1 MSKLREYFAS
11 NIKKY
16 RKERKLTQADLAEL
30 YDTSANYIAII
41 ETCNRFPRE
50 DMIEKIA
57 QALMVEPF
65 ELFLNPDTIHVQD
78 KIKKD
83 EFIAKLV
90 EFFKKE
96 MITNL
101 DINLLILTISA

>member
-16 RKERKLTQADLAEL
+16 RKERKMTQADLADL
-30 YDTSANYIAII
+30 CDTSTNYIAII

-50 DMIEKIA
+50 EMIEKIA

-65 ELFLNPDTIHVQD
+65 ELFLNPNVINIKD
-78 KIKKD
+78 KAKKD
-83 EFIAKLV
+83 KFIAKLV
-90 EFFKKE
+90 EFVEKE
-96 MITNL
+96 I
-101 DINLLILTISA
+101 

>member
-16 RKERKLTQADLAEL
+16 RKERKMTQADLADL
-30 YDTSANYIAII
+30 CDTSTNYIAII

-50 DMIEKIA
+50 EMIEKIA

-65 ELFLNPDTIHVQD
+65 ELFLNSDIIHIQD
-78 KIKKD
+78 KVKKD
-83 EFIAKLV
+83 KFIAKLV
-90 EFFKKE
+90 EFVEKE
-96 MITNL
+96 I
-101 DINLLILTISA
+101 

>member
-30 YDTSANYIAII
+30 CDTSANYIAII

-50 DMIEKIA
+50 EMIEKIA

-65 ELFLNPDTIHVQD
+65 ELFLNPDIIHIQD
-78 KIKKD
+78 KVKKD
-83 EFIAKLV
+83 KFIAKLV
-90 EFFKKE
+90 EFVEKE
-96 MITNL
+96 I
-101 DINLLILTISA
+101 